1 LKVLITGV
9 TGQDGAILASK
20 LLAQNFDV
28 SGGFRRGAQNSW
40 RMRELGLT
48 HQVNFVNYDAT
59 DTSTIDFLISQNK
72 YDCIYHFAGSSFT
85 LDSLNFPQT
94 TLLTNINGT
103 VSLLEAVR
111 KFSPETQV
119 FIAGSSEIFDKVGLQ
134 SNQKV
139 NENSRVAPSN
149 PYGVSH
155 LAIASLVNIYRNE
168 HGLTVVL
175 GVFFNHESKF
185 RSLQFVTRKI
195 THGVAEIKLKSAE
208 PLVLG
213 NFSAKR
219 DWGCAFEFMDGAQRL
234 IESRSN
240 ENFVFAT
247 GTSSTVRDI
256 LNVACLTAEITPEFK
271 VENGLEICIDQGSG
285 KIIASSDSRFFRKSD
300 ETPFTGDSSL
310 LFRTIGWHP
319 TRSLSS
325 IISEMTLEDLK
336 RVSRES

>member
-1 LKVLITGV
+1 MKVLITGV
-9 TGQDGAILASK
+9 TGQDGSILASN
-20 LLAQNFDV
+20 LLAQKFDV

-59 DTSTIDFLISQNK
+59 DTSTIDFLISQNR

-85 LDSLNFPQT
+85 LDSLNFPQN

-103 VSLLEAVR
+103 VSLLEAVK

-139 NENSRVAPSN
+139 SENSRVAPSN

-155 LAIASLVNIYRNE
+155 LAIASLANIYRNE
-168 HGLTVVL
+168 HGLTIVL

-195 THGVAEIKLKSAE
+195 THGVAEVKLKNTG

-234 IESRSN
+234 IESRAN
-240 ENFVFAT
+240 GNFVFAT

-256 LNVACLTAEITPEFK
+256 LSVACLTAEITPEFK
-271 VENGLEICIDQGSG
+271 VENGLEVCIDQGSG

-310 LFRTIGWHP
+310 LFKTIGWRP